1 MTGILGKVKT
11 LKFRDFPTHSGNS
24 VFFVESGYDE
34 KLNLSIM
41 NHLMEIHR
49 ILDKKSYEFVYFP
62 LIMQE
67 ARNAA
72 IYNYPQL
79 KRGDFSNSL
88 SSDVLLQLLEEDEER
103 TIIPPCILQYTTTK
117 DGVDYVNAYPISI
130 EEDAD
135 MLPLMENLLEQL
147 HEDREWCSSI
157 IEYEFESCFHRK
169 EPLTAD
175 ETFSSDVQAKMQ
187 EVYEKVKD
195 LRLLG
200 VSEWVL
206 KQYLFPQKRLS
217 SMVIT
222 ENYDIILPYYND
234 LHIKMEPLVK
244 AVFILFL
251 RHEEGIVFKCLS
263 DYRDE
268 LKEIY
273 LDIRSKLERP
283 GHLSEERINQ
293 SIDALTNPLSNS
305 INEKCARVRAAFVSQ
320 FDESLAKYYYIDG
333 NCGEAKRIILDRDLV
348 EWR

>member
-1 MTGILGKVKT
+1 
-11 LKFRDFPTHSGNS
+11 
-24 VFFVESGYDE
+24 
-34 KLNLSIM
+34 
-41 NHLMEIHR
+41 
-49 ILDKKSYEFVYFP
+49 
-62 LIMQE
+62 
-67 ARNAA
+67 
-72 IYNYPQL
+72 
-79 KRGDFSNSL
+79 
-88 SSDVLLQLLEEDEER
+88 
-103 TIIPPCILQYTTTK
+103 
-117 DGVDYVNAYPISI
+117 
-130 EEDAD
+130 
-135 MLPLMENLLEQL
+135 
-147 HEDREWCSSI
+147 
-157 IEYEFESCFHRK
+157 
-169 EPLTAD
+169 
-175 ETFSSDVQAKMQ
+175 
-187 EVYEKVKD
+187 
-195 LRLLG
+195 
-200 VSEWVL
+200 
-206 KQYLFPQKRLS
+206 
-217 SMVIT
+217 MVIT

-268 LKEIY
+268 LKAIY